1 MVGILHFNNTAIVTC
16 KILCNMIKY
25 DIDGEEHK
33 ARHIDIVTCMVTSSF
48 LLFVPDVVEE
58 IKLDIKIDTR
68 N

>member
-1 MVGILHFNNTAIVTC
+1 
-16 KILCNMIKY
+16 MIKY